1 MDPSGNRLRPSRWL
15 EAVVKGNLDSQL
27 RENVG
32 EDPGLSAEHRELL
45 VRALRGFLK
54 NFGDSEAVSIVRA
67 PGRINLIGMHVDHR
81 GGCVNPV
88 AIKETIVVAAPRRD
102 DRVNLAN
109 ESADFPPRS
118 FRISEELPEK
128 TVEDWDDWTARNL
141 TALGSRGLAG
151 DWSNYSRAAGLYLA
165 NRLRR
170 QHDLPP
176 ERFTGLDAF
185 VTGNMPMAAGLSSS
199 STLVVSLARL
209 FILFNGLEIG
219 DNELIDLCGEAEWY
233 VGTRGGKGDHAA
245 IILSRQGRITRIAFF
260 PFGCHS
266 FEFPPEYRVVVCN
279 SMILSRKSA
288 TTRHAFN
295 ERIAS
300 YEIGFLLLK
309 EILGE
314 HGFAPGRLV
323 MLRDLNPENLGVSD
337 RELLELLLELPVTIS
352 RHAVEKRLSERHGE
366 ILRKLWQTHPEPEG
380 GYPIRDV
387 CLFGAAE
394 CLRASLAGKVL
405 EKGPIEQFGRLM
417 NVSHDGDRVTRLADG
432 ARVEWRSR
440 FDRNLL
446 DKEPEA
452 QLHLQ
457 PGGYRV
463 STPEI
468 DELVDLAL
476 GVEGVLGARLTG
488 AGYGGCVAVLVH
500 ERAVAGLLE
509 RLERS
514 YYSPRGWERRAEV
527 CRPVRGCSFFREP

>member
-15 EAVVKGNLDSQL
+15 EAAERGNLDSQL

-32 EDPGLSAEHRELL
+32 EDRGLLTEHRELL
-45 VRALRGFLK
+45 ARALLGFQR
-54 NFGDSEAVSIVRA
+54 NFGDSEAVSIIRA

-88 AIKETIVVAAPRRD
+88 AIKETIVVASPRRD

-128 TVEDWDDWTARNL
+128 AVEDWDDWTAKNL

-170 QHDLPP
+170 QRDLPP
-176 ERFTGLDAF
+176 ARFTGLDAF

-199 STLVVSLARL
+199 SALVVSLARL

-219 DNELIDLCGEAEWY
+219 DSELIDLCGEAEWY

-245 IILSRQGRITRIAFF
+245 IILSKQGKITRIAFF
-260 PFGCHS
+260 PFYVHCH
-266 FEFPPEYRVVVCN
+266 EFPPEYRVVVCN

-314 HGFAPGRLV
+314 HGFDPGRLG

-337 RELLELLLELPVTIS
+337 RELLEILLELPSAVS
-352 RHAVEKRLSERHGE
+352 RREAGRRLGALHGE
-366 ILRKLWQTHPEPEG
+366 TLRKLWQTHPEPEG

-394 CLRASLAGKVL
+394 CLRARLAGEVL
-405 EKGPIEQFGRLM
+405 ENGPIEQFGRLM
-417 NVSHDGDRVTRLADG
+417 NISHDGDRVTALVAG
-432 ARVEWRSR
+432 ERVDWRSR
-440 FDRNLL
+440 FDRDLL
-446 DKEPEA
+446 DKEPGA
-452 QLHLQ
+452 KVHLQ

-476 GVEGVLGARLTG
+476 ATEGVLGARLTG
-488 AGYGGCVAVLVH
+488 AGYGGCVAVLAH
-500 ERAVAGLLE
+500 ESAVAGLLE
-509 RLERS
+509 RLERG
-514 YYSPRGWERRAEV
+514 YYGPRGWERRAEV
-527 CRPVRGCSFFREP
+527 CRPVQGCSFFRET